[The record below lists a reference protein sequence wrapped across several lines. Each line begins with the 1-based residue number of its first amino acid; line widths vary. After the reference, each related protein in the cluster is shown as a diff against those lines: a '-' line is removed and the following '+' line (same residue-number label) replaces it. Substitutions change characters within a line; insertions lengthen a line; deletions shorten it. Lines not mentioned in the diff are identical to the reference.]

1 MRFQKI
7 ITDFFL
13 FMLIAGF
20 SGCATIDKAN
30 RADMLEQETLA
41 LRRELRELKKSK
53 GDEIDRLLRERRQLL
68 EEKDREIAQLMAQKN
83 KQVEEV
89 KQQKNEELTEL
100 EKAKRDLE
108 NSLSQELQDYKA
120 KLEMTERGLVL
131 TFLAE
136 IFFDSGKDV
145 VRDDAK
151 PTMQK
156 VTEILNRDV
165 VDSKIAIEGHTDNDP
180 IKHSGWRSNW
190 ELSAARS
197 LAVLHNFVDEGKID
211 PRRVSAVGYGEFQPL
226 VSNDAPQGRQQ
237 NRRVEIVIL
246 PAKVEKVR
254 Q

>member
-1 MRFQKI
+1 MRGIKESLLVI
-7 ITDFFL
+7 
-13 FMLIAGF
+13 LIVLSG
-20 SGCATIDKAN
+20 GCATIDKAN
-30 RADMLEQETLA
+30 RAGMLEQEVLA
-41 LRRELRELKKSK
+41 LRGQLRDVKKSQ
-53 GDEIDRLLRERRQLL
+53 DEEIDRFMRERRALL
-68 EEKDREIAQLMAQKN
+68 EEKDGEIQRLMAQKN
-83 KQVEEV
+83 QQVEQV
-89 KQQKNEELTEL
+89 KQQKDVELTEL

-108 NSLSQELQDYKA
+108 NSLSKELQDYKA

-145 VRDDAK
+145 VREDAK

-156 VTEILNRDV
+156 VTAILNRDV
-165 VDSKIAIEGHTDNDP
+165 IDSKIAIEGHTDNDP
-180 IKHSGWRSNW
+180 IKHSGWQSNW
-190 ELSAARS
+190 ELSAARA

-226 VSNDAPQGRQQ
+226 IFNDSPQGRQQ

-246 PAKVEKVR
+246 PAQLEKIR